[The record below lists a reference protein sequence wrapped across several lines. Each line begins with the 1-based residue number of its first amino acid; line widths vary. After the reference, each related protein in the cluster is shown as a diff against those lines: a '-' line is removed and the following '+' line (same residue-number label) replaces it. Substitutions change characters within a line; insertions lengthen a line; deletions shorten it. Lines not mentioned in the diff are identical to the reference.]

1 MALAIN
7 YSGFL
12 QDFSN
17 SQSRMS
23 VRTSGLVL
31 RVQGLGFLALSF
43 GFSVP
48 CFGIR
53 LTSLDGFWIQDLA
66 VISGFVRS
74 GLTDF
79 SQNHHFSLGRS
90 MASGCLLFP
99 SAFPERQTIPF
110 LSVGCRGLFQIGIP

>member
-53 LTSLDGFWIQDLA
+53 LTSLDGFWIQDLRIQA
-66 VISGFVRS
+66 
-74 GLTDF
+74 
-79 SQNHHFSLGRS
+79 
-90 MASGCLLFP
+90 
-99 SAFPERQTIPF
+99 
-110 LSVGCRGLFQIGIP
+110 